1 MTRCLDE
8 ATLQAYFDGELAGEM
23 MESATLHLAS
33 CSTCAAAAREI
44 EEEINL
50 MMTALAPEFEASV
63 PTERLRERIDAAV
76 LDLRVDAASSTQ
88 RTGFGAF
95 ISSLLS
101 FGTQRTLGYAS
112 LVMVLAFGA
121 IFGLV
126 KLKTNTPPQA
136 PVAETPQVKKAEEQ
150 VAVVPPNAETV
161 QVNGTEKG
169 INTDNS
175 SSNPVNSSSNKATNK
190 PNTTPRFETV
200 SATNRTSSTA
210 NRTNPAANRT
220 NSTPASEPVKLLPG
234 ERSYLQ
240 TIARLDTTIKA
251 NQKSMRPS
259 LQVEYERNLAVVDRA
274 IAATRSAA
282 KSNPNDPDAADF
294 MFAAYQSKVD
304 LLNTIADA
312 RLGGGRS
319 H

>member
-8 ATLQAYFDGELAGEM
+8 AKLQSYFDGELSIDM
-23 MESATLHLAS
+23 MESVTSHLAS
-33 CSTCAAAAREI
+33 CATCAAAAREL
-44 EEEINL
+44 EEESAFV
-50 MMTALAPEFEASV
+50 MSALAAEFETNV

-76 LDLRVDAASSTQ
+76 LGERLAVAQSAQNSTGLAAFF
-88 RTGFGAF
+88 FG
-95 ISSLLS
+95 LLN

-112 LVMVLAFGA
+112 LAVVLAFAA
-121 IFGLV
+121 IFAVV
-126 KLKTNTPPQA
+126 KLQSNSNVSNTPQSG
-136 PVAETPQVKKAEEQ
+136 ES
-150 VAVVPPNAETV
+150 VAVVDPP
-161 QVNGTEKG
+161 
-169 INTDNS
+169 
-175 SSNPVNSSSNKATNK
+175 SNKVGQNLNAPETRANETAAPK
-190 PNTTPRFETV
+190 STGVADKGTVRTVKHTPSV
-200 SATNRTSSTA
+200 APKTA
-210 NRTNPAANRT
+210 
-220 NSTPASEPVKLLPG
+220 PVKLLPG

-240 TIARLDTTIKA
+240 TIAKLDSTINSNK
-251 NQKSMRPS
+251 KGMRPS

-312 RLGGGRS
+312 RLGSGGRG

>member
-8 ATLQAYFDGELAGEM
+8 AMLQSYFDGELSGEM

-44 EEEINL
+44 EEEISL
-50 MMTALAPEFEASV
+50 MMTALAPEFEAGV

-76 LDLRVDAASSTQ
+76 LGERISAASSGE
-88 RTGFGAF
+88 RAGFGAF
-95 ISSLLS
+95 ISGLLS
-101 FGTQRTLGYAS
+101 FGTQRSLGYAS
-112 LVMVLAFGA
+112 LVMVLAFAA

-126 KLKTNTPPQA
+126 KLRTTEAPTTEPTVAQVQPPVKTLQVSGPVVGNNTDIRPDIKTNKTP
-136 PVAETPQVKKAEEQ
+136 EVK
-150 VAVVPPNAETV
+150 V
-161 QVNGTEKG
+161 
-169 INTDNS
+169 
-175 SSNPVNSSSNKATNK
+175 
-190 PNTTPRFETV
+190 
-200 SATNRTSSTA
+200 NRTPKFVPVKSETL
-210 NRTNPAANRT
+210 AA
-220 NSTPASEPVKLLPG
+220 AHPVKLIPG

-282 KSNPNDPDAADF
+282 KKNPNDPDAADF

-312 RLGGGRS
+312 RVGGGRS

>member
-1 MTRCLDE
+1 MMRCLDE
-8 ATLQAYFDGELAGEM
+8 ATLQTYFDGEFSGEM

-50 MMTALAPEFEASV
+50 MMTALAPEFDASV

-76 LDLRVDAASSTQ
+76 LDVRVGAASSTE
-88 RTGFGAF
+88 RAGLGAF

-101 FGTQRTLGYAS
+101 FGTGAKLGYAS
-112 LVMVLAFGA
+112 LAVVLAFAA
-121 IFGLV
+121 ILAAV
-126 KLKTNTPPQA
+126 LKLKTTTPEQQPKQIAAA
-136 PVAETPQVKKAEEQ
+136 PSQVTTPKTDDK
-150 VAVVPPNAETV
+150 AVVPTPAV
-161 QVNGTEKG
+161 ADDSAVAVNNTTEQKNNG
-169 INTDNS
+169 VVYAPVRNTNRR
-175 SSNPVNSSSNKATNK
+175 NPV
-190 PNTTPRFETV
+190 TT
-200 SATNRTSSTA
+200 
-210 NRTNPAANRT
+210 TNPA
-220 NSTPASEPVKLLPG
+220 PASEPVKLLPG

-240 TIARLDTTIKA
+240 TIARLDSTINA
-251 NQKSMRPS
+251 NKKSMRPS

-274 IAATRSAA
+274 IAATRTAA

-312 RLGGGRS
+312 RVGGGRS

>member
-8 ATLQAYFDGELAGEM
+8 ATLQTYFDGELSGEM

-33 CSTCAAAAREI
+33 CFTCAAAAREM

-63 PTERLRERIDAAV
+63 PTERLRQRIDEAV
-76 LDLRVDAASSTQ
+76 LDSRVRRASSPE
-88 RTGFGAF
+88 RAGLGAF
-95 ISSLLS
+95 IFGLLS

-112 LVMVLAFGA
+112 LVVVLAFAA
-121 IFGLV
+121 IFGLAR
-126 KLKTNTPPQA
+126 LRTTTPPPA
-136 PVAETPQVKKAEEQ
+136 KTVAENPGKTAEDQVAEATPKVEQ
-150 VAVVPPNAETV
+150 VQAVKPTEVNLPAPPRRR
-161 QVNGTEKG
+161 
-169 INTDNS
+169 
-175 SSNPVNSSSNKATNK
+175 
-190 PNTTPRFETV
+190 PNTASHRT
-200 SATNRTSSTA
+200 SATQRLAQVTTTKTETA
-210 NRTNPAANRT
+210 
-220 NSTPASEPVKLLPG
+220 PASQPVRLFPG
-234 ERSYLQ
+234 ERAYLQ
-240 TIARLDTTIKA
+240 TIARLDSTINA
-251 NQKSMRPS
+251 NKRAMRPS

-274 IAATRSAA
+274 IAATRTAA

-312 RLGGGRS
+312 RVGGGRS

>member
-8 ATLQAYFDGELAGEM
+8 ATLQGYLDGELSVAM

-50 MMTALAPEFEASV
+50 MMTALAPEFEAGV

-76 LDLRVDAASSTQ
+76 LGERTSAASSGA
-88 RTGFGAF
+88 RAGFGAF

-101 FGTQRTLGYAS
+101 FGTQRSLGYAS

-126 KLKTNTPPQA
+126 KLRTTEPPIEQNVAQTQPVVTA
-136 PVAETPQVKKAEEQ
+136 PP
-150 VAVVPPNAETV
+150 VVTTV
-161 QVNGTEKG
+161 QDNGQGEVIKAAIKPEYKTKRTPEVKVNR
-169 INTDNS
+169 
-175 SSNPVNSSSNKATNK
+175 
-190 PNTTPRFETV
+190 TPRFVPPKSE
-200 SATNRTSSTA
+200 
-210 NRTNPAANRT
+210 PF
-220 NSTPASEPVKLLPG
+220 ASEPVKLLPG

-240 TIARLDTTIKA
+240 TIARLDSTIKA
-251 NQKSMRPS
+251 NQKAMRPS

-282 KSNPNDPDAADF
+282 KKNPNDPDTTDF

-312 RLGGGRS
+312 RFGGGRS

>member
-8 ATLQAYFDGELAGEM
+8 ATLQTYFDGELSGEM
-23 MESATLHLAS
+23 MDSATLHLAS

-44 EEEINL
+44 EEEINV

-63 PTERLRERIDAAV
+63 PTERLRQRIDAAV
-76 LDLRVDAASSTQ
+76 LDQRISAASTSE
-88 RTGFGAF
+88 RAGFGAF
-95 ISSLLS
+95 VSSLLS
-101 FGTQRTLGYAS
+101 FGSGAKLGYAS
-112 LVMVLAFGA
+112 LALVLAFAA
-121 IFGLV
+121 IFGYL
-126 KLKTNTPPQA
+126 KLRTT
-136 PVAETPQVKKAEEQ
+136 ETQPARNVQ
-150 VAVVPPNAETV
+150 VAVVPPKVLPVHDEVPVTAN
-161 QVNGTEKG
+161 NTEK
-169 INTDNS
+169 
-175 SSNPVNSSSNKATNK
+175 NKADKVTERATITPRRNT
-190 PNTTPRFETV
+190 TTPRFEQVKATV
-200 SATNRTSSTA
+200 ND
-210 NRTNPAANRT
+210 TNPAPT
-220 NSTPASEPVKLLPG
+220 SVPVKLLPG

-240 TIARLDTTIKA
+240 TIARLDSTIKA
-251 NQKSMRPS
+251 NQKTMRPS

-312 RLGGGRS
+312 RLGNGRS